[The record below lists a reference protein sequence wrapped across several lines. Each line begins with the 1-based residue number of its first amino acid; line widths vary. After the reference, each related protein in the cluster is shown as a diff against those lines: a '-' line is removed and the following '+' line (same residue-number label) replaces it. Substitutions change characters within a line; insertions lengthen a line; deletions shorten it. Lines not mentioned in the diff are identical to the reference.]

1 MAYRQGQKIE
11 QNREE
16 SLTGRVFDDKICIMN
31 AIKRAIEI
39 LLIFLFGTVFC
50 GCGEQ
55 EEALKIKFNEI
66 NTSTG
71 QKLLDRKQEVL
82 RLAISSMIS
91 PRETIYCYQDIF
103 DYVSEKLNRKIE
115 IVQKET
121 YGETN
126 ELLRQGEVDAAMV
139 CSGAYVEAHA
149 SYGAELLAAPKPVSD
164 RTYCSYI
171 IVHRDSQINSI
182 EGLKGR
188 TFAFT
193 DSLSNTGRLYPV
205 WLLSRKGYKPETY
218 FARYIYSGSH
228 DNSIRAVSDG
238 LIDGAAVDSL
248 IFLYLNYSHPD
259 VISAT
264 KVIAVS
270 PVFGLPPL
278 IVHPRMDVELKK
290 ILREILLSMHNDEK
304 GRVLLN
310 KIKIE
315 RFIIPQDNDYDS
327 IREMKKAVGYE

>member
-1 MAYRQGQKIE
+1 
-11 QNREE
+11 
-16 SLTGRVFDDKICIMN
+16 MN
-31 AIKRAIEI
+31 TIKRVIEI

-55 EEALKIKFNEI
+55 EKALKIKFKEI
-66 NTSTG
+66 DTSTG
-71 QKLLDRKQEVL
+71 QKSLDREQGVL

-91 PRETIYCYQDIF
+91 PRETIHCYQDIF
-103 DYVSEKLNRKIE
+103 NYVGEKLNRKIK
-115 IVQKET
+115 IVQKES

-126 ELLRQGEVDAAMV
+126 ELLRQGEVDVAMV

-149 SYGAELLAAPKPVSD
+149 SYGAELLSAPKPLSD

-182 EGLKGR
+182 EELKGK

-205 WLLSRKGYKPETY
+205 WLLSQKGYKPETY

-248 IFLYLNYSHPD
+248 VFLYMNTNQPD
-259 VISAT
+259 VVSLSR
-264 KVIAVS
+264 VIAVS

-290 ILREILLSMHNDEK
+290 ILQEILLNMHSDEK
-304 GRVLLN
+304 GKVLLSR
-310 KIKIE
+310 IKIE
-315 RFIIPQDNDYDS
+315 RFIIPQDMDYDP